1 MRKPLEL
8 NSKKLPAMIKRA
20 LDYKF
25 ECLLSDPLDM
35 TGKSALF
42 LVVVSSSVTKGLF
55 CFF

>member
-1 MRKPLEL
+1 
-8 NSKKLPAMIKRA
+8 MIKGA

-55 CFF
+55 CFVFSDNLLGLFKL